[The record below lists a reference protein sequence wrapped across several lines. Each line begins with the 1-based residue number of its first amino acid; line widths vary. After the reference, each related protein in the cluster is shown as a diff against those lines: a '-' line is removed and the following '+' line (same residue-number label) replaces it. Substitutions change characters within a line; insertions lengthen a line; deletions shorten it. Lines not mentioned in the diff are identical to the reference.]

1 MAQHAILRFEKH
13 KGNPARP
20 LEAHHE
26 RQKEQYASNPDIDT
40 SRSKYNFHIVKPE
53 GRYYHFIQSRIEQAG
68 CRTRKDSTR
77 FVDTLITAS
86 PEFFKGKSPKEIQAF
101 FQRAAEFLTHRVG
114 RENIVSAVVHMDEK
128 TPHLHLTFVPLTKD
142 NRLCAKEIIGN
153 RANLTKW
160 QDDFH
165 AYMVEKYPDLE
176 RGESASKTGRKH
188 IPTRLFKQAVSLS
201 KQARAIEAALD
212 GINPLNA
219 GKKKEE
225 ALSMLKKW
233 FPQMENFSG
242 QLKKY
247 KVTIND
253 LLAENEQLEARAK
266 ASEKGKMKDTMER
279 AKLKSEL
286 DNLQRLVDRIP
297 PDILAELKRQ
307 QRHTV
312 KETYIGHTIH
322 YRETNISFKNKRRVR
337 KPQSEWVRVENTQE
351 PIISEQVFR
360 QVQEQI
366 ANRRRKCKDG
376 TTQIFS
382 GLVKCADCGW
392 SLSYGENRQNSKP
405 YGHYHC
411 SKYGQ
416 GTRQCSMHYIRY
428 DVLYAYVL
436 SRLQYWSG
444 LVQHDEERLLKRLL
458 NANDK
463 GQAAARKKQAAELK
477 KAEKRKSEVD
487 TLFARMYEDW
497 AAGRITEYNFSML
510 SGKYQSEQAEL
521 DEKIEQLQSAIATES
536 QNAADAEKWIAL
548 MKECVNPTE
557 LTAELL
563 NTLIEKIVVH
573 EAVKGEDGS
582 REQEVEIFYRF
593 IGKID

>member
-86 PEFFKGKSPKEIQAF
+86 PEFFKEKSPKEIQAF
-101 FQRAAEFLTHRVG
+101 FQRAADFLIGRVG

-201 KQARAIEAALD
+201 RQARAIE
-212 GINPLNA
+212 
-219 GKKKEE
+219 
-225 ALSMLKKW
+225 LSLLKKW

-253 LLAENEQLEARAK
+253 LLAENEKLEARAK

-279 AKLKSEL
+279 AKLESEL
-286 DNLQRLVDRIP
+286 DNLQRLVNRIP

-312 KETYIGHTIH
+312 KE
-322 YRETNISFKNKRRVR
+322 R
-337 KPQSEWVRVENTQE
+337 
-351 PIISEQVFR
+351 
-360 QVQEQI
+360 
-366 ANRRRKCKDG
+366 
-376 TTQIFS
+376 
-382 GLVKCADCGW
+382 
-392 SLSYGENRQNSKP
+392 
-405 YGHYHC
+405 
-411 SKYGQ
+411 
-416 GTRQCSMHYIRY
+416 
-428 DVLYAYVL
+428 
-436 SRLQYWSG
+436 
-444 LVQHDEERLLKRLL
+444 
-458 NANDK
+458 
-463 GQAAARKKQAAELK
+463 
-477 KAEKRKSEVD
+477 
-487 TLFARMYEDW
+487 
-497 AAGRITEYNFSML
+497 
-510 SGKYQSEQAEL
+510 
-521 DEKIEQLQSAIATES
+521 
-536 QNAADAEKWIAL
+536 
-548 MKECVNPTE
+548 
-557 LTAELL
+557 
-563 NTLIEKIVVH
+563 
-573 EAVKGEDGS
+573 
-582 REQEVEIFYRF
+582 
-593 IGKID
+593 